1 MNHAA
6 LKTEVHVSSRI
17 LIFSGSKPRSG
28 SVGWPDQKCRLQF
41 IVTAWKELFY
51 LVGMFRTLSP
61 GDSISVALRK
71 LLQGGRMGSQ
81 ATCKFAAKAAGT
93 LKIRYGIKEF
103 SFLCLVD
110 TCLWAH

>member
-1 MNHAA
+1 M
-6 LKTEVHVSSRI
+6 ESRI
-17 LIFSGSKPRSG
+17 AQSEVSAKIYSHNLEG
-28 SVGWPDQKCRLQF
+28 D
-41 IVTAWKELFY
+41 